1 MTPPRPMRHLHVES
15 GPLTLDFRGHADQVD
30 QVAAELAIGTGV
42 TITVDDLVTP
52 DLPDLP
58 CGRLWE

>member
-1 MTPPRPMRHLHVES
+1 MRHLHLES

-30 QVAAELAIGTGV
+30 QVAAVLAGSRLTV
-42 TITVDDLVTP
+42 TVDDLATL

-58 CGRLWE
+58 CGQLWE